1 MSREDIAVTLPWMT
15 QGTELVSATVDGL
28 SDAELR
34 TPSALPEWSRAHVIG
49 HLARNAEALTRLA
62 MWAETGLE
70 SPMYRSLD
78 ARDEDIEL
86 SAQGEPMTLRVD
98 LIATAAALEAA
109 LGRLDAVAWQAEVR
123 SVLGRV
129 LPASG
134 VPWMRVREV
143 WLHALDLDAG
153 VSIAD
158 FPPDLVAA
166 FLDDIT
172 GVVGAKPDCP
182 PVTARATDRGRT
194 WTLGPAGGRTEVSGS
209 AADLL
214 AWVAGRADGSVLS
227 APRGVPVLP
236 AWI

>member
-1 MSREDIAVTLPWMT
+1 MSRENIAVTLPWMN
-15 QGTELVSATVDGL
+15 QGTEVVSAVVDGL

-34 TPSALPEWSRAHVIG
+34 APSALPNWSRAHVIG

-62 MWAETGLE
+62 MWAATAVET
-70 SPMYRSLD
+70 PMYRDLD

-86 SAQGEPMTLRVD
+86 SAQGSPMKLRVE
-98 LIATAAALEAA
+98 LIATAAALEASLA
-109 LGRLDAVAWQAEVR
+109 RLDAAAWQAEVR
-123 SVLGRV
+123 SVLGRA

-153 VSIAD
+153 VRTAD
-158 FPPDLVAA
+158 FPPDLVDA
-166 FLDDIT
+166 FLDDIA

-182 PVTARATDRGRT
+182 PVTARATDRDRT
-194 WTLGPAGGRTEVSGS
+194 WTLGPAGERPEVSGP

-214 AWVAGRADGSVLS
+214 AWVAGRADGSGLS
-227 APRGVPVLP
+227 APSDVPVLP
-236 AWI
+236 PWI